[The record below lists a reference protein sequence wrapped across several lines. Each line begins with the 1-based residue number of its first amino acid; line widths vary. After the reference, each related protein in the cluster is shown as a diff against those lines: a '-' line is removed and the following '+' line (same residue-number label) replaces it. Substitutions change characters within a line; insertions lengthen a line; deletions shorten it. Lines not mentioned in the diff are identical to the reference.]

1 MLTRSLPSDAPDML
15 TREAPIRAS
24 SWNAERRTFE
34 VVLSVGSS
42 VSRYDHAGP
51 YDEILELRGASAPP
65 LLRC

>member
-42 VSRYDHAGP
+42 VSRYDHAG
-51 YDEILELRGASAPP
+51 RTMKSSNCAARRRR
-65 LLRC
+65 RCFRC